1 MKKLSILSIFFTILL
16 SLSVHAGTEK
26 SWELVSDSDGYITK
40 RMKVDGSSLFAFR
53 GETVADV
60 PFSKV
65 ISIFL
70 DVKKQ
75 KDWVDMFGGAKSI
88 KTVSELERVY
98 WIRFNTPFIISDRD
112 YVLHT
117 VGKPD
122 AEAKTFTANIRS
134 VAHQEAP
141 SKDCCVRA
149 EAKGTYY
156 KFTAL
161 PDNKTKIEVEV
172 HTDPKGKIPSWITNM
187 VQKNWPKKTLSAL
200 VREAARKSTESHP
213 EYLSWDAS

>member
-1 MKKLSILSIFFTILL
+1 MKKLGLFSVLFTILFSL
-16 SLSVHAGTEK
+16 SLSAQTK
-26 SWELVSDSDGYITK
+26 DSWELVSDSDGFVTK
-40 RMKVDGSSLFAFR
+40 RMEVKGSNLFAFR

-70 DVKKQ
+70 DTKKQ

-117 VGKPD
+117 KGEANP
-122 AEAKTFTANIRS
+122 AAKTFTANIRS
-134 VAHQEAP
+134 IAHKGAP
-141 SKDCCVRA
+141 DDDCCVRA
-149 EAKGTYY
+149 EAKGTFY
-156 KFTAL
+156 KFTVIF
-161 PDNKTKIEVEV
+161 NCN
-172 HTDPKGKIPSWITNM
+172 SF
-187 VQKNWPKKTLSAL
+187 
-200 VREAARKSTESHP
+200 
-213 EYLSWDAS
+213 YFF